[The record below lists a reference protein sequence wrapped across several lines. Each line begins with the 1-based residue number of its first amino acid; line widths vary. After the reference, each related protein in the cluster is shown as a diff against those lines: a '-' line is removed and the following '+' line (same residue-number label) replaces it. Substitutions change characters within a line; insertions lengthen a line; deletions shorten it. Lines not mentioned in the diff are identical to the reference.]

1 MPRTDR
7 STGPRPAGVLRG
19 LLRPVV
25 RALVVFGWMW
35 LPGVP
40 PQELSGPTWP
50 YGPAWPYGPE
60 DPVRPVRAGKSST
73 ADLSGP

>member
-7 STGPRPAGVLRG
+7 SAGPRPAGVLRS

-25 RALVVFGWMW
+25 RALVMYGWLW

-40 PQELSGPTWP
+40 PQEYYGATWP
-50 YGPAWPYGPE
+50 YGRE
-60 DPVRPVRAGKSST
+60 DPAQPVRAGESST